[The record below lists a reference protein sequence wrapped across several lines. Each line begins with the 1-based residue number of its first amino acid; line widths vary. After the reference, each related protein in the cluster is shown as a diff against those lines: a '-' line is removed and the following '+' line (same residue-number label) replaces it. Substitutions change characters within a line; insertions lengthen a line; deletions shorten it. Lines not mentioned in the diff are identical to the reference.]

1 MIHWF
6 ILGAVLL
13 AAAAG
18 LWYAQAF
25 GGRVPPPRRP
35 GAGEADAVHR
45 PQPEAAPAGLE
56 ELAGAVRELEAVMAH
71 PELGGPGFLTVR
83 FTRNA
88 GGQAV
93 TVVTAQYPN
102 IREAMYRL
110 ALRQPPDPAALAE
123 AGVPETLLALS
134 PVFETDS
141 GGVVLISVSG
151 EGWAA
156 VLPTAGRRERLETL
170 ETLSELLGRRFPG
183 LEVRP
188 FGTELLLTPVRE
200 RGGE

>member
-13 AAAAG
+13 TAAAV

-25 GGRVPPPRRP
+25 TGQAPPSRRP
-35 GAGEADAVHR
+35 GAGEGDAALR
-45 PQPEAAPAGLE
+45 RQPEAAPVHPE
-56 ELAGAVRELEAVMAH
+56 ELARAVRALEAVMAH

-83 FTRNA
+83 FARNA
-88 GGQAV
+88 GGRAL

-102 IREAMYRL
+102 IRETLYRL

-123 AGVPETLLALS
+123 AGVPEALLALS

-156 VLPTAGRRERLETL
+156 VGPTAGRRERLEAL
-170 ETLSELLGRRFPG
+170 ETLSEQLERRLPE
-183 LEVRP
+183 LEVRT

-200 RGGE
+200 E

>member
-1 MIHWF
+1 MIHWL

-13 AAAAG
+13 TAAAV

-35 GAGEADAVHR
+35 DAGERGAALR
-45 PQPEAAPAGLE
+45 PQPEAAHAGLE
-56 ELAGAVRELEAVMAH
+56 ELAGALRELEAVMAH

-83 FTRNA
+83 FARDA
-88 GGQAV
+88 GGRAL

-102 IREAMYRL
+102 IRETLYRL
-110 ALRQPPDPAALAE
+110 VLRQPPDPAALAE
-123 AGVPETLLALS
+123 AGVPEALLALS

-156 VLPTAGRRERLETL
+156 VPPAAGRRERLEAL
-170 ETLSELLGRRFPG
+170 ETLSERLEQRFPE

-200 RGGE
+200 E

>member
-6 ILGAVLL
+6 ILGAVFLM
-13 AAAAG
+13 AAAV
-18 LWYAQAF
+18 LWYTQAF
-25 GGRVPPPRRP
+25 GGRVPPPVRP
-35 GAGEADAVHR
+35 DAGEVEAALR
-45 PQPEAAPAGLE
+45 GQPETAPASLE
-56 ELAGAVRELEAVMAH
+56 ELAGAVRALEAVMAH

-83 FTRNA
+83 FTQDA
-88 GGQAV
+88 GGQAL

-102 IREAMYRL
+102 IRETLYRL

-123 AGVPETLLALS
+123 AGVPEALLALS

-156 VLPTAGRRERLETL
+156 VPPMAGRRERLEAL
-170 ETLSELLGRRFPG
+170 ETLSERLEQRFPE

-188 FGTELLLTPVRE
+188 FGAELLMTPVRE
-200 RGGE
+200 K

>member
-13 AAAAG
+13 TAAAV

-25 GGRVPPPRRP
+25 GGRVPPPHRP
-35 GAGEADAVHR
+35 HAGEAEAPLR
-45 PQPEAAPAGLE
+45 QQAKAAPVSLE
-56 ELAGAVRELEAVMAH
+56 ELAGAVRALEAIMDH

-83 FTRNA
+83 FTQDT
-88 GGQAV
+88 GGQAR

-102 IREAMYRL
+102 IRETLYRL

-123 AGVPETLLALS
+123 AGVPEALLALS

-141 GGVVLISVSG
+141 GGVVLISLSG

-156 VLPTAGRRERLETL
+156 VPPTAGRRERLEAL
-170 ETLSELLGRRFPG
+170 RTLSALLERRLPE

-200 RGGE
+200 RREV

>member
-13 AAAAG
+13 TAAAV
-18 LWYAQAF
+18 LWSAQAF
-25 GGRVPPPRRP
+25 GGRVPPPHRP
-35 GAGEADAVHR
+35 RAGEAEAALR
-45 PQPEAAPAGLE
+45 QQAEAAPASPE
-56 ELAGAVRELEAVMAH
+56 ELAGAVRALEAIMAH

-83 FTRNA
+83 FVQD
-88 GGQAV
+88 GGQAR

-102 IREAMYRL
+102 IRETLYRL

-123 AGVPETLLALS
+123 AGVPKALLALS

-141 GGVVLISVSG
+141 GGVVLVSISG

-156 VLPTAGRRERLETL
+156 VPPMAGRRERLEALQTL
-170 ETLSELLGRRFPG
+170 AGLLERRLPE

-200 RGGE
+200 RREA

>member
-13 AAAAG
+13 TAAAV

-25 GGRVPPPRRP
+25 GRQAPPPLRP
-35 GAGEADAVHR
+35 DAGEGDAALR
-45 PQPEAAPAGLE
+45 RQPEAASANLE
-56 ELAGAVRELEAVMAH
+56 ELARAVRELEAVMAH

-83 FTRNA
+83 FARST
-88 GGQAV
+88 GGQTL

-102 IREAMYRL
+102 IRETLYRL

-141 GGVVLISVSG
+141 GGVVLISISG

-156 VLPTAGRRERLETL
+156 VPPAAGRRERMEAL
-170 ETLSELLGRRFPG
+170 ETLSELLERRLPE

-200 RGGE
+200 E

>member
-13 AAAAG
+13 TAAAV

-25 GGRVPPPRRP
+25 GGRVPPPLRP
-35 GAGEADAVHR
+35 DAGEGETSLR
-45 PQPEAAPAGLE
+45 QPEAAPASLE
-56 ELAGAVRELEAVMAH
+56 ELAGAVRALEAVMAH

-83 FTRNA
+83 FTQDA
-88 GGQAV
+88 GGQAL

-102 IREAMYRL
+102 IREALYRL
-110 ALRQPPDPAALAE
+110 VLRQPPDPAALAE
-123 AGVPETLLALS
+123 AGMPEALLALS

-141 GGVVLISVSG
+141 GGVVLISISG

-156 VLPTAGRRERLETL
+156 VPPMAGRRERLEAL
-170 ETLSELLGRRFPG
+170 ETLSELLERRFPE

-200 RGGE
+200 K

>member
-1 MIHWF
+1 MIHWL

-13 AAAAG
+13 TAAAV

-25 GGRVPPPRRP
+25 GGRVPPLRRP
-35 GAGEADAVHR
+35 DAGEGDAALR

-83 FTRNA
+83 FAQDA
-88 GGQAV
+88 GGQTL
-93 TVVTAQYPN
+93 TVATAQYPN
-102 IREAMYRL
+102 IRETLYRL

-123 AGVPETLLALS
+123 AGVPEALLALS

-156 VLPTAGRRERLETL
+156 VPPAAGRRERLEAL
-170 ETLSELLGRRFPG
+170 ETLSELLEQRFPE

-200 RGGE
+200 E

>member
-13 AAAAG
+13 TAAAA

-25 GGRVPPPRRP
+25 GGRVPPSLRP
-35 GAGEADAVHR
+35 DAGEGETSLR
-45 PQPEAAPAGLE
+45 QPEAAPAGLE
-56 ELAGAVRELEAVMAH
+56 ELAGAVRALEAIMAH

-83 FTRNA
+83 FTQDA
-88 GGQAV
+88 GGLAL

-102 IREAMYRL
+102 IREALYRL
-110 ALRQPPDPAALAE
+110 VLRQPPDPAALAE
-123 AGVPETLLALS
+123 AGMPEALLALS

-141 GGVVLISVSG
+141 GGVVLISISG

-156 VLPTAGRRERLETL
+156 VPPMAGRRERLEAL
-170 ETLSELLGRRFPG
+170 EALSELLERRFPE

-200 RGGE
+200 K